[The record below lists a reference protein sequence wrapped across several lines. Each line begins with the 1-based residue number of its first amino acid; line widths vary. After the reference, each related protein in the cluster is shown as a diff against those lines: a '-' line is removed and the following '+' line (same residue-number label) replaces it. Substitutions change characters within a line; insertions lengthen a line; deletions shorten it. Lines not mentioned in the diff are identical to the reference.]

1 MTNQAW
7 TYGVEDPGTCPET
20 LFDWWHVRFS
30 TASSTPISFQMG
42 FIDVSTIASLF
53 LFETNELFIDGSILM
68 RARKKRRAPLYTGPV
83 WPRSL
88 PHFLA
93 SGVWPHWWYHTNQGV
108 SPVSFMR
115 GMASDPAA
123 KISEKSLKWLFSPNH
138 IFDIYCILAYLDLCP
153 HNIPS
158 YM

>member
-42 FIDVSTIASLF
+42 FIDVPTIASLF

-68 RARKKRRAPLYTGPV
+68 RARKRDEHLCILDRFGLDLYLIFWRQAYGLIDDITPTKVCRRCPSWGV
-83 WPRSL
+83 WHQIQLPRSL
-88 PHFLA
+88 
-93 SGVWPHWWYHTNQGV
+93 
-108 SPVSFMR
+108 
-115 GMASDPAA
+115 
-123 KISEKSLKWLFSPNH
+123 KSLWNGCFPPITSST
-138 IFDIYCILAYLDLCP
+138 FTVY
-153 HNIPS
+153 
-158 YM
+158 